1 MGAYLTYALDENGDL
16 VHVDD
21 VTKGLAC
28 KCCCPHCGAPLYAK
42 NRGLIREHHFA
53 HAQGRECEGAYET
66 ALHLLAKEVLLD
78 VGQIM
83 LPKTDND
90 SFPSGLV
97 AIHNIKAE
105 KWDEQYHIKPDVE
118 GVLNNGE
125 RLLIEFL
132 VSHKVDGKKR
142 QTIVNNHLKCV
153 EIDINYQS
161 LDKAELRDF
170 LILSSD
176 DRKWVVSMP
185 KPTLND
191 SHSNFYKRNPLFD
204 IIRDLLKKQFD
215 DETIQIRP
223 IREYLYHHDR
233 IYDLKT
239 YGYDVCE
246 VDTKYRGFKSD
257 LLLYRSQKED
267 KGYISINI
275 RGRRR
280 SENFKYPKGLRI
292 IDVVVKYGVSIDDIK
307 TSLKGGCLLGDYRVD
322 VCYYGFHN
330 PYQDKRTVAEAMG
343 VQKGY
348 LEKKKQAY
356 YNSQISKKMYL

>member
-21 VTKGLAC
+21 VAKGLAC

-53 HAQGRECEGAYET
+53 HAQGHECEGAYET

-153 EIDINYQS
+153 EIDIKYQP
-161 LDKAELRDF
+161 LDKAELRKF
-170 LILSSD
+170 LICSSD
-176 DRKWVVSMP
+176 DRKWIVSMP
-185 KPTLND
+185 SPVHKDGYSVSYNRDP
-191 SHSNFYKRNPLFD
+191 FYEK
-204 IIRDLLKKQFD
+204 IRDLLK
-215 DETIQIRP
+215 DEFKNTTIRINP
-223 IREYLYHHDR
+223 YHSYYG
-233 IYDLKT
+233 YDLKQ
-239 YGYDVCE
+239 YGYDICE
-246 VDTKYRGFKSD
+246 VGSKYRGFKSD
-257 LLLYRSQKED
+257 LLLFRSQKEE

-275 RGRRR
+275 RGRQR
-280 SENFKYPKGLRI
+280 SYGFKYPQGLRI
-292 IDVVVKYGVSIDDIK
+292 IDIVCHYGISIAEVMRMLEGDRSLTFYDK
-307 TSLKGGCLLGDYRVD
+307 TAV
-322 VCYYGFHN
+322 YYTGF
-330 PYQDKRTVAEAMG
+330 K
-343 VQKGY
+343 
-348 LEKKKQAY
+348 
-356 YNSQISKKMYL
+356 